1 MITVITELLQRNIS
15 FLDIVILF
23 CHIFASLVCARF
35 WPIQSIMNTGTRTN
49 LTFSFAI
56 ACQHIKN
63 LKLLL
68 LFLLL
73 LLLLLLLSLFLLS
86 LLLSLLLSNFLKQV
100 FFLYIIEI
108 TSKPKSIKQI
118 IEISKTI
125 SFLNISSRLTNVS
138 FDLVIFLWAFTPLCF
153 IFLFFSIKRVKS
165 VYQKSNL

>member
-73 LLLLLLLSLFLLS
+73 LLLLSLFLLS

-125 SFLNISSRLTNVS
+125 SFLNISSRLINVS

>member
-68 LFLLL
+68 LF